1 MGNVLSGNRGFRQ
14 VAPHF
19 LCALIVSSVTTAAVD
34 VHPICPLVL
43 HQEQVNREERELA
56 VDLAV
61 SHLAA
66 SESIFTLV
74 DQLWKDDA
82 VERMVY
88 LTVKHDHEVAEI
100 EVRRQRLLLK
110 RQEAVVE
117 QYTSV
122 CSPAG
127 AEETAAGRPARLDE
141 ARRLYLQVD
150 CHRIGKD
157 LAIAE
162 VDLTYLSELLASV
175 RDLRKHEVATR
186 LDVIRAERDLEM
198 ARKRVDHQGRRVQ
211 ECVKSSIGRP
221 RPEGGDE

>member
-1 MGNVLSGNRGFRQ
+1 MGVCGLGVTASILS
-14 VAPHF
+14 
-19 LCALIVSSVTTAAVD
+19 ALVVSPLATADEAT
-34 VHPICPLVL
+34 HPICPLVL
-43 HQEQVNREERELA
+43 HQERVDHEERELA

-61 SHLAA
+61 SRLAA
-66 SESIFTLV
+66 SDSIFTLV
-74 DQLWKDDA
+74 DQLWENDA

-88 LTVKHDHEVAEI
+88 LAAKHDRDVAEI
-100 EVRRQRLLLK
+100 RVKRQRLLLK
-110 RQEAVVE
+110 RQEAEVE
-117 QYTSV
+117 QYASV
-122 CSPAG
+122 CSPMNS
-127 AEETAAGRPARLDE
+127 EETAADRR
-141 ARRLYLQVD
+141 ARRDAAHRQYLQVD

-162 VDLTYLSELLASV
+162 VDLTYRSELLASV

-198 ARKRVDHQGRRVQ
+198 VRKRVDHQGRRVQ